1 SRTSCRATTSSSG
14 TRSGTPSRVQPVQA
28 PCSRTRTSTVRS
40 AAGTGESA
48 GQVTATRSNSGT
60 SRTPV
65 ASVAGAPSAVVVEER
80 AAGAAASSRESV
92 VLSAA
97 TGSGSGGPAGATGA
111 AAAGAG
117 TARAPARRRP
127 ATAGGRVFIRVQP
140 ASRGAHV
147 APV

>member
-1 SRTSCRATTSSSG
+1 
-14 TRSGTPSRVQPVQA
+14 
-28 PCSRTRTSTVRS
+28 TSTVRS

-92 VLSAA
+92 VISAA

-117 TARAPARRRP
+117 AGRRP
-127 ATAGGRVFIRVQP
+127 ASAGGRVFIRVQP

-147 APV
+147 APVTT